1 LHLLQDFE
9 QGFEKFRA
17 LNRELALIN
26 LHEVPR
32 NKRGWRMLLA
42 LYFGECQY
50 DKGFSSDCKCAGKL
64 GADFGG
70 EKDVGVCIFT
80 EAYAI
85 S

>member
-1 LHLLQDFE
+1 
-9 QGFEKFRA
+9 
-17 LNRELALIN
+17 
-26 LHEVPR
+26 
-32 NKRGWRMLLA
+32 MLLA

-80 EAYAI
+80 
-85 S
+85 